1 MRASGGP
8 MRPIGPRLPTRRIEP
23 SRMIVAPPARG
34 SWLGRW
40 LARRRE
46 PTAYQRCLAV
56 HIHFAG
62 PRSAL
67 S

>member
-1 MRASGGP
+1 MRASGGST
-8 MRPIGPRLPTRRIEP
+8 RLVGPRLPTRRIEQP
-23 SRMIVAPPARG
+23 RMNMAPRARS

-40 LARRRE
+40 LMRRRE